1 MTIRKFIPLVVYMLV
16 LFLVFSW
23 TGNLFGNASSLSYS
37 QVVELFRQEQVKS
50 FVVSDNT
57 IQLELHNPYNGETR
71 VKEFTQMVKCLHD
84 NGISVVMDVVYN
96 HVFEAKDFCFN
107 KIVPDYFSRT
117 DENGKYVK
125 HASDSAVIKNHIE
138 SYEFSETTKENFKKV
153 LQHLDD

>member
-1 MTIRKFIPLVVYMLV
+1 MKIRKFIPLVVYMLV

-71 VKEFTQMVKCLHD
+71 VAANMADPESFRAELHELFREQTDAGILERYDFIPEKGFSPYQLIFPSILICITMLCFTLIGD
-84 NGISVVMDVVYN
+84 ALRD
-96 HVFEAKDFCFN
+96 A
-107 KIVPDYFSRT
+107 
-117 DENGKYVK
+117 
-125 HASDSAVIKNHIE
+125 
-138 SYEFSETTKENFKKV
+138 
-153 LQHLDD
+153 LDPKGRR